1 MEERNQDN
9 FNQMESQAKYPWS
22 TNWSLENHYQP
33 WYDDRRDYN
42 TNAPSYY
49 DYLANTNRY
58 LDKLTWLTNR
68 VARRNINVQSTNAI
82 HYTKEFDWI
91 DEGKERGIN
100 WHDVINLK
108 CELVLSKLVK
118 RLQYQQL
125 DGQYKDLESPNS
137 LVIEND
143 GLYNP
148 DVTNYLLELNKDL
161 RGLNQKLETLKADI
175 LREVD
180 QRNQAMT
187 EKMKEFERKI
197 DEKIGG
203 IQGQQNQGMTQEQ
216 INNLAKALADSTSA
230 LNKLTKNEQSLQA
243 LLNSVFASGGITN
256 NEIGTT
262 TFKENVNL
270 VTGNINVYT
279 SDDKINYL
287 ASHANTTDKQNDLMV
302 K

>member
-1 MEERNQDN
+1 MEERNKDN
-9 FNQMESQAKYPWS
+9 FNQMESHAKYPWS

-68 VARRNINVQSTNAI
+68 VARRNINVLSTNTI
-82 HYTKEFDWI
+82 RYTKEFDWI

-137 LVIEND
+137 LIIEND
-143 GLYNP
+143 GLYNS
-148 DVTNYLLELNKDL
+148 DVSNYLLELNKDL
-161 RGLNQKLETLKADI
+161 RALNNKIDNLKADI
-175 LREVD
+175 LRAVD
-180 QRNQAMT
+180 
-187 EKMKEFERKI
+187 EKTKEFENRI
-197 DEKIGG
+197 DEKINN
-203 IQGQQNQGMTQEQ
+203 IRVPEQNQQVNETKVNEL
-216 INNLAKALADSTSA
+216 ID
-230 LNKLTKNEQSLQA
+230 NKLTEIKPKVDNINRAVEKIVTN
-243 LLNSVFASGGITN
+243 LNTSGATDSA
-256 NEIGTT
+256 ELA
-262 TFKENVNL
+262 TFNL
-270 VTGNINVYT
+270 VSSIAHGNINVYT
-279 SDDKINYL
+279 TENKTRIYNHS
-287 ASHANTTDKQNDLMV
+287 
-302 K
+302 

>member
-1 MEERNQDN
+1 MEERNTDN
-9 FNQMESQAKYPWS
+9 FNQMESHAKYPWS
-22 TNWSLENHYQP
+22 TNWSMENHYQP

-82 HYTKEFDWI
+82 KYTKEYDWI
-91 DEGKERGIN
+91 DENKERGIN

-137 LVIEND
+137 LIIEND

-148 DVTNYLLELNKDL
+148 DVTNYLLELNKDV
-161 RGLNQKLETLKADI
+161 RALNTKIDKLKADI
-175 LREVD
+175 LRAVD
-180 QRNQAMT
+180 
-187 EKMKEFERKI
+187 EKTKEFERRI
-197 DEKIGG
+197 DEKINN
-203 IQGQQNQGMTQEQ
+203 IRVPEQNQQVNETKVNELIDNKLNGIKPKVDNINRAVEK
-216 INNLAKALADSTSA
+216 IVNNLNTSGATDGTELA
-230 LNKLTKNEQSLQA
+230 
-243 LLNSVFASGGITN
+243 
-256 NEIGTT
+256 
-262 TFKENVNL
+262 TFNL
-270 VTGNINVYT
+270 VSNIAHGNINIYT
-279 SDDKINYL
+279 TENKQGYI
-287 ASHANTTDKQNDLMV
+287 TTRKVEGENDLWV

>member
-9 FNQMESQAKYPWS
+9 FNQMESHAKFPWS

-82 HYTKEFDWI
+82 KYTKEFDWI
-91 DEGKERGIN
+91 DENKERGIN

-148 DVTNYLLELNKDL
+148 DVTNYLLELNKDV
-161 RGLNQKLETLKADI
+161 RALNTKIDNLKADI
-175 LREVD
+175 LRAVD
-180 QRNQAMT
+180 EKNNAMQ
-187 EKMKEFERKI
+187 EKMREFENRI
-197 DEKIGG
+197 DEKIRN
-203 IQGQQNQGMTQEQ
+203 IHENNHQNENPQVNETKVNEL
-216 INNLAKALADSTSA
+216 ID
-230 LNKLTKNEQSLQA
+230 NKLTEIKPKVDNINRAVEKIVNN
-243 LLNSVFASGGITN
+243 LNTSGATD
-256 NEIGTT
+256 GTELA
-262 TFKENVNL
+262 TFNIISNIAH
-270 VTGNINVYT
+270 GNINLYT
-279 SDDKINYL
+279 TENKQGYI
-287 ASHANTTDKQNDLMV
+287 TTRKVEGENDLWV

>member
-9 FNQMESQAKYPWS
+9 FNQIESHSKYPWS

-91 DEGKERGIN
+91 DENKERGIN

-137 LVIEND
+137 LLIEND

-161 RGLNQKLETLKADI
+161 RALNTKIDNLKADI
-175 LREVD
+175 LRAVD
-180 QRNQAMT
+180 
-187 EKMKEFERKI
+187 EKTKEFERRI
-197 DEKIGG
+197 DEKINN
-203 IQGQQNQGMTQEQ
+203 IRVPEQNQQVNETKVNEL
-216 INNLAKALADSTSA
+216 ID
-230 LNKLTKNEQSLQA
+230 NKLTEIKPKVDNINRAVEKIVTN
-243 LLNSVFASGGITN
+243 LNTSGATD
-256 NEIGTT
+256 GTELA
-262 TFKENVNL
+262 TFNIISNIAH
-270 VTGNINVYT
+270 GNINLYT
-279 SDDKINYL
+279 TENKQGYI
-287 ASHANTTDKQNDLMV
+287 TTRKVEGENDLWV

>member
-1 MEERNQDN
+1 MEERNTDN
-9 FNQMESQAKYPWS
+9 FNQMESHAKYPWS
-22 TNWSLENHYQP
+22 TNWSMENHYQP

-91 DEGKERGIN
+91 DENKERGIN

-125 DGQYKDLESPNS
+125 DGQYKDLEIPNS
-137 LVIEND
+137 LIIEND

-148 DVTNYLLELNKDL
+148 DVTNYLLELNKDV
-161 RGLNQKLETLKADI
+161 RALNTKIDNLKADI
-175 LREVD
+175 LRAVD
-180 QRNQAMT
+180 
-187 EKMKEFERKI
+187 EKTKEFERRI
-197 DEKIGG
+197 DEKINN
-203 IQGQQNQGMTQEQ
+203 IRVPEQNQQVNETKVNEL
-216 INNLAKALADSTSA
+216 ID
-230 LNKLTKNEQSLQA
+230 NKLTEIKPKVENINRAVEKIVTN
-243 LLNSVFASGGITN
+243 LNTSGATDSA
-256 NEIGTT
+256 ELA
-262 TFKENVNL
+262 TFNL
-270 VTGNINVYT
+270 VSNIAHGNINIYT
-279 SDDKINYL
+279 TENKQGYI
-287 ASHANTTDKQNDLMV
+287 TTRKVEGENDLWV

>member
-9 FNQMESQAKYPWS
+9 FNQMESHAKYPWS

-125 DGQYKDLESPNS
+125 DGTYKDLESPNS
-137 LVIEND
+137 LIIEND

-148 DVTNYLLELNKDL
+148 DVTNYLIELNKDV
-161 RGLNQKLETLKADI
+161 RALNTKIDNLKADI
-175 LREVD
+175 LRAVD
-180 QRNQAMT
+180 
-187 EKMKEFERKI
+187 EKTKEFERRI
-197 DEKIGG
+197 DEKINN
-203 IQGQQNQGMTQEQ
+203 IRVPEQNQQVNETKVNELIDNKLNGIKPKVDNINRAVEK
-216 INNLAKALADSTSA
+216 IVNNLNTSGATDGTELA
-230 LNKLTKNEQSLQA
+230 
-243 LLNSVFASGGITN
+243 
-256 NEIGTT
+256 
-262 TFKENVNL
+262 TFNIISNIAH
-270 VTGNINVYT
+270 GNINLYT
-279 SDDKINYL
+279 TENKQGYI
-287 ASHANTTDKQNDLMV
+287 TTRKVEGENDLWV

>member
-9 FNQMESQAKYPWS
+9 FNQMESHVKYPWS
-22 TNWSLENHYQP
+22 TNWSLENHFQP

-82 HYTKEFDWI
+82 KYTKEFDWI
-91 DEGKERGIN
+91 DENKERGIN
-100 WHDVINLK
+100 WHDIINLK

-125 DGQYKDLESPNS
+125 DGHYKDLESPNS

-161 RGLNQKLETLKADI
+161 RALNTKIDNLKADI
-175 LREVD
+175 LRAVD
-180 QRNQAMT
+180 
-187 EKMKEFERKI
+187 EKTKEFERRI
-197 DEKIGG
+197 DEKINN
-203 IQGQQNQGMTQEQ
+203 IRVPDNQNQQVNETKVNEL
-216 INNLAKALADSTSA
+216 IDS
-230 LNKLTKNEQSLQA
+230 KLTEIKPKVDNINRAVEKIVTN
-243 LLNSVFASGGITN
+243 LNNSGATD
-256 NEIGTT
+256 GTELA
-262 TFKENVNL
+262 TFNIISNIAH
-270 VTGNINVYT
+270 GNINVYT
-279 SDDKINYL
+279 TENKQGYITTRKIEGE
-287 ASHANTTDKQNDLMV
+287 NDLWV

>member
-1 MEERNQDN
+1 MEERNKDN
-9 FNQMESQAKYPWS
+9 FNQMESHAKYPWS

-82 HYTKEFDWI
+82 QYTKEFDWI
-91 DEGKERGIN
+91 DENKERGIN

-137 LVIEND
+137 LIIEND
-143 GLYNP
+143 GLFNP
-148 DVTNYLLELNKDL
+148 DVTNYILELNKDV
-161 RGLNQKLETLKADI
+161 RALNNKIDNLKADI
-175 LREVD
+175 LRAVD
-180 QRNQAMT
+180 
-187 EKMKEFERKI
+187 EKTKEFERRI
-197 DEKIGG
+197 DEKINN
-203 IQGQQNQGMTQEQ
+203 IRVPEQNQQVNETKVNEL
-216 INNLAKALADSTSA
+216 ID
-230 LNKLTKNEQSLQA
+230 NKLTEIKPKVDNINRAVEKIVTN
-243 LLNSVFASGGITN
+243 LNTSGATDSA
-256 NEIGTT
+256 ELA
-262 TFKENVNL
+262 TFNL
-270 VTGNINVYT
+270 VSSIAHGNINIYT
-279 SDDKINYL
+279 TENKQGYI
-287 ASHANTTDKQNDLMV
+287 TTRKLEGENDMWV

>member
-1 MEERNQDN
+1 MEERNKDN
-9 FNQMESQAKYPWS
+9 FNQMESHAKYPWS

-68 VARRNINVQSTNAI
+68 VARRNINVLSTNAI
-82 HYTKEFDWI
+82 RYTKEFDWI
-91 DEGKERGIN
+91 DENKERGIN

-137 LVIEND
+137 LIIEND

-148 DVTNYLLELNKDL
+148 DVTNYLLELNKDV
-161 RGLNQKLETLKADI
+161 RALNTKIDNLKADI
-175 LREVD
+175 LRAVD
-180 QRNQAMT
+180 
-187 EKMKEFERKI
+187 EKTKEFERRI
-197 DEKIGG
+197 DEKINN
-203 IQGQQNQGMTQEQ
+203 IRVPEQNQQVNETKVNEL
-216 INNLAKALADSTSA
+216 ID
-230 LNKLTKNEQSLQA
+230 NKLTEIKPKVDNINRAVEKIVTN
-243 LLNSVFASGGITN
+243 LNTSGATDSA
-256 NEIGTT
+256 ELA
-262 TFKENVNL
+262 TFNL
-270 VTGNINVYT
+270 VSSIAHGNINIYT
-279 SDDKINYL
+279 TENKQGYI
-287 ASHANTTDKQNDLMV
+287 TTRKVEGENDLWV

>member
-1 MEERNQDN
+1 MEERNKDN
-9 FNQMESQAKYPWS
+9 FNQMESYAKYPWS

-82 HYTKEFDWI
+82 KYTKEYDWI

-118 RLQYQQL
+118 RLQYLQL
-125 DGQYKDLESPNS
+125 DGNYKDLESPNS

-148 DVTNYLLELNKDL
+148 DFTNYLLELNKDV
-161 RGLNQKLETLKADI
+161 RALNAKIDNLKTDI
-175 LREVD
+175 LRAVD
-180 QRNQAMT
+180 
-187 EKMKEFERKI
+187 EKTKEFERRI
-197 DEKIGG
+197 DEKINN
-203 IQGQQNQGMTQEQ
+203 IRVPEQNQQVNETKVNEL
-216 INNLAKALADSTSA
+216 ID
-230 LNKLTKNEQSLQA
+230 NKLNGIKPKVDNINRAVEKIVTN
-243 LLNSVFASGGITN
+243 LNTSGATD
-256 NEIGTT
+256 GTELA
-262 TFKENVNL
+262 TFNIVSNIAH
-270 VTGNINVYT
+270 GNINIYT
-279 SDDKINYL
+279 TENKQGYI
-287 ASHANTTDKQNDLMV
+287 TTRKVEGENDLWV

>member
-9 FNQMESQAKYPWS
+9 FNQMESHAKYPWS

-82 HYTKEFDWI
+82 KYTKEYDWI
-91 DEGKERGIN
+91 DENKERGIN

-137 LVIEND
+137 LIIEND

-148 DVTNYLLELNKDL
+148 DVTNYLLELNKDV
-161 RGLNQKLETLKADI
+161 RALNTKIDNLKADI
-175 LREVD
+175 LRAVD
-180 QRNQAMT
+180 
-187 EKMKEFERKI
+187 EKTKEFERRI
-197 DEKIGG
+197 DEKINN
-203 IQGQQNQGMTQEQ
+203 IRVPEQNQQVNETKVNEL
-216 INNLAKALADSTSA
+216 ID
-230 LNKLTKNEQSLQA
+230 NKLNGIKPKVDNINRAVEKIVTN
-243 LLNSVFASGGITN
+243 LNTSGATD
-256 NEIGTT
+256 GTELA
-262 TFKENVNL
+262 TFNL
-270 VTGNINVYT
+270 VSNIAHGNINIYT
-279 SDDKINYL
+279 TENKQGYI
-287 ASHANTTDKQNDLMV
+287 TTRKVEGENDLWV

>member
-1 MEERNQDN
+1 MEERNKDN
-9 FNQMESQAKYPWS
+9 FNQMESHAKYPWS

-49 DYLANTNRY
+49 DYLANTNRF

-82 HYTKEFDWI
+82 KYTKEYDWI

-100 WHDVINLK
+100 WHDIINLK

-137 LVIEND
+137 LLIEND

-161 RGLNQKLETLKADI
+161 RALNTKIDNLKEDI
-175 LREVD
+175 LRAV
-180 QRNQAMT
+180 
-187 EKMKEFERKI
+187 
-197 DEKIGG
+197 DEKIAH
-203 IQGQQNQGMTQEQ
+203 IRVPDNQQVNETKVNEL
-216 INNLAKALADSTSA
+216 ID
-230 LNKLTKNEQSLQA
+230 NKLTEIKPKVDNINRAVEKIVNN
-243 LLNSVFASGGITN
+243 LNTSGATDSA
-256 NEIGTT
+256 ELA
-262 TFKENVNL
+262 TFNL
-270 VTGNINVYT
+270 VSNIAHGNINVYT
-279 SDDKINYL
+279 TENKQGYI
-287 ASHANTTDKQNDLMV
+287 TTRKTEGENDLWV

>member
-9 FNQMESQAKYPWS
+9 FNQMESHAKYPWS
-22 TNWSLENHYQP
+22 SNWSLENHYQP

-82 HYTKEFDWI
+82 RYTKEFDWI

-125 DGQYKDLESPNS
+125 NGQYKDLETPNS

-148 DVTNYLLELNKDL
+148 DVTNYLLELNKDI
-161 RGLNQKLETLKADI
+161 RSIKQSLETLKEEI

-180 QRNQAMT
+180 QRNNQMT
-187 EKMKEFERKI
+187 EKMKEFEKKI
-197 DEKIGG
+197 DEKINNANGN
-203 IQGQQNQGMTQEQ
+203 QSQGMTQEQ
-216 INNLAKALADSTSA
+216 INDLAKALSDSTSA
-230 LNKLTKNEQSLQA
+230 LNKLTKNEQSLQSI
-243 LLNSVFASGGITN
+243 LNSIFVTGGITN
-256 NEIGTT
+256 NEIGSTA
-262 TFKENVNL
+262 FKENVNL
-270 VTGNINVYT
+270 VTGNINIYT
-279 SDDKINYL
+279 TENKQGYL
-287 ASHANTTDKQNDLMV
+287 LSKQNESDNDLWV

>member
-1 MEERNQDN
+1 MEERNKDN
-9 FNQMESQAKYPWS
+9 FNQMESHAKYPWS

-82 HYTKEFDWI
+82 KYTKEYDWI
-91 DEGKERGIN
+91 DENKERGIN

-137 LVIEND
+137 LIIEND

-148 DVTNYLLELNKDL
+148 DVTNYLIELNKDV
-161 RGLNQKLETLKADI
+161 RALNTKIDNLKADI
-175 LREVD
+175 LKAVD
-180 QRNQAMT
+180 
-187 EKMKEFERKI
+187 EKTKEFERRI
-197 DEKIGG
+197 DEKINN
-203 IQGQQNQGMTQEQ
+203 IRVPEQNQQVNETKVNEL
-216 INNLAKALADSTSA
+216 ID
-230 LNKLTKNEQSLQA
+230 NKLNGIKPKVDNINRAVEKIVTN
-243 LLNSVFASGGITN
+243 LNTSGATD
-256 NEIGTT
+256 GTELA
-262 TFKENVNL
+262 TFNL
-270 VTGNINVYT
+270 VSNIAHGNINIYT
-279 SDDKINYL
+279 TENKQGYI
-287 ASHANTTDKQNDLMV
+287 TTRKVEGENDLWV

>member
-9 FNQMESQAKYPWS
+9 FNQMESHAKYPWS

-91 DEGKERGIN
+91 DENKERGIN

-148 DVTNYLLELNKDL
+148 DVTNYLLELNKDV
-161 RGLNQKLETLKADI
+161 RALNTKIDNLKADI
-175 LREVD
+175 LRAVD
-180 QRNQAMT
+180 
-187 EKMKEFERKI
+187 EKTKEFERRI
-197 DEKIGG
+197 DEKINN
-203 IQGQQNQGMTQEQ
+203 IRVPEQNQQVNETKVNEL
-216 INNLAKALADSTSA
+216 ID
-230 LNKLTKNEQSLQA
+230 NKLNGIKPKVDNINRAVEKIVTN
-243 LLNSVFASGGITN
+243 LNTSGATD
-256 NEIGTT
+256 GTELA
-262 TFKENVNL
+262 TFNL
-270 VTGNINVYT
+270 VSNIAHGNINIYT
-279 SDDKINYL
+279 TENKQGYI
-287 ASHANTTDKQNDLMV
+287 TTRKVEGENDLWV

>member
-1 MEERNQDN
+1 MEEINQDN
-9 FNQMESQAKYPWS
+9 FNQMESHSKYPWS

-58 LDKLTWLTNR
+58 LNKLTWLTNR

-82 HYTKEFDWI
+82 RYTKELDWI
-91 DEGKERGIN
+91 DEGKELGIN

-161 RGLNQKLETLKADI
+161 RALNNKIDNLKADI
-175 LREVD
+175 LRAVD
-180 QRNQAMT
+180 
-187 EKMKEFERKI
+187 EKTKEFEHRI
-197 DEKIGG
+197 DEKINN
-203 IQGQQNQGMTQEQ
+203 IRVPEQNQQVNETKVNEL
-216 INNLAKALADSTSA
+216 ID
-230 LNKLTKNEQSLQA
+230 NKLTEIKPKVDNINRAVEKIVTN
-243 LLNSVFASGGITN
+243 LNTSGATDSA
-256 NEIGTT
+256 ELA
-262 TFKENVNL
+262 TFNL
-270 VTGNINVYT
+270 VSSIAHGNINIYT
-279 SDDKINYL
+279 TENKQGYITTRKIEGE
-287 ASHANTTDKQNDLMV
+287 NDLWV

>member
-1 MEERNQDN
+1 MEERNKDN
-9 FNQMESQAKYPWS
+9 FNQMESHAKYPWS

-82 HYTKEFDWI
+82 QYTKEFDWI
-91 DEGKERGIN
+91 DENKERGIN

-137 LVIEND
+137 LIIEND
-143 GLYNP
+143 GLFNP
-148 DVTNYLLELNKDL
+148 DVTNYILELNKDV
-161 RGLNQKLETLKADI
+161 RALNNKIDNLKADI
-175 LREVD
+175 LRAVD
-180 QRNQAMT
+180 
-187 EKMKEFERKI
+187 EKTKEFERRI
-197 DEKIGG
+197 DEKINN
-203 IQGQQNQGMTQEQ
+203 IRVPEQNQQVNETKVNEL
-216 INNLAKALADSTSA
+216 ID
-230 LNKLTKNEQSLQA
+230 NKLTEIKPKVDNINRAVEKIVTN
-243 LLNSVFASGGITN
+243 LNTSGATDSA
-256 NEIGTT
+256 ELA
-262 TFKENVNL
+262 TFNL
-270 VTGNINVYT
+270 VSSIAHGNINIYT
-279 SDDKINYL
+279 TENKQGYI
-287 ASHANTTDKQNDLMV
+287 TTRKLEGENDLWV

>member
-1 MEERNQDN
+1 MEERNTDN
-9 FNQMESQAKYPWS
+9 FNQMESHDKYPWS
-22 TNWSLENHYQP
+22 TNWSMENHYQP

-82 HYTKEFDWI
+82 KYTKEFDWI

-100 WHDVINLK
+100 WHDIINLK

-125 DGQYKDLESPNS
+125 DGTYKDLESPNS

-148 DVTNYLLELNKDL
+148 DVTNYLLELNKDV
-161 RGLNQKLETLKADI
+161 RALNTKIDNLKADI
-175 LREVD
+175 LRAVD
-180 QRNQAMT
+180 EKNNAMQ
-187 EKMKEFERKI
+187 EKMREFENRI
-197 DEKIGG
+197 DEKIRN
-203 IQGQQNQGMTQEQ
+203 IHENNHQNENPQVNETKVNEL
-216 INNLAKALADSTSA
+216 ID
-230 LNKLTKNEQSLQA
+230 NKLTEIKPKVDNINRAVEKIVNN
-243 LLNSVFASGGITN
+243 LNTSGATD
-256 NEIGTT
+256 GTELA
-262 TFKENVNL
+262 TFNIISNIAH
-270 VTGNINVYT
+270 GNINLYT
-279 SDDKINYL
+279 TENKQGYI
-287 ASHANTTDKQNDLMV
+287 TTRKVEGENDLWV

>member
-1 MEERNQDN
+1 MEERNKDN
-9 FNQMESQAKYPWS
+9 FNQMESNAKYPWS

-91 DEGKERGIN
+91 DENKERGIN

-137 LVIEND
+137 LIIEND

-148 DVTNYLLELNKDL
+148 DVTNYLLELNKDV
-161 RGLNQKLETLKADI
+161 RALNTKIDNLKADI
-175 LREVD
+175 LRAVD
-180 QRNQAMT
+180 
-187 EKMKEFERKI
+187 EKTKEFERRI
-197 DEKIGG
+197 DEKINN
-203 IQGQQNQGMTQEQ
+203 IRVPEQNQQVNETKVNEL
-216 INNLAKALADSTSA
+216 ID
-230 LNKLTKNEQSLQA
+230 NKLNGIKPKVDNINRAVEKIVTN
-243 LLNSVFASGGITN
+243 LNTSGATD
-256 NEIGTT
+256 GTELA
-262 TFKENVNL
+262 TFNL
-270 VTGNINVYT
+270 VSNIAHGNINIYT
-279 SDDKINYL
+279 TENKQGYI
-287 ASHANTTDKQNDLMV
+287 TTRKVEGENDLWV

>member
-9 FNQMESQAKYPWS
+9 FNQMESHSKYPWS

-82 HYTKEFDWI
+82 KYTKEFDWI

-100 WHDVINLK
+100 WHDIINLK

-125 DGQYKDLESPNS
+125 DGRYKDLEGPNS

-161 RGLNQKLETLKADI
+161 RALNTKIDNLKADI
-175 LREVD
+175 LRAVD
-180 QRNQAMT
+180 
-187 EKMKEFERKI
+187 EKTQEFERRI
-197 DEKIGG
+197 DEKIKN
-203 IQGQQNQGMTQEQ
+203 IRVPDNQNQQVNETKVNEL
-216 INNLAKALADSTSA
+216 ID
-230 LNKLTKNEQSLQA
+230 NKLTEIKPKVDNINRAVETIVNN
-243 LLNSVFASGGITN
+243 LNTSGATD
-256 NEIGTT
+256 GTELA
-262 TFKENVNL
+262 TFNL
-270 VTGNINVYT
+270 VSNIAHGNINIYT
-279 SDDKINYL
+279 TENKQGYI
-287 ASHANTTDKQNDLMV
+287 TTRKVEGENDLWV

>member
-1 MEERNQDN
+1 MEERNKDN
-9 FNQMESQAKYPWS
+9 FNQMESHAKYPWS

-91 DEGKERGIN
+91 DENKERGIN

-137 LVIEND
+137 LIIEND
-143 GLYNP
+143 GLFNP
-148 DVTNYLLELNKDL
+148 DVTNYILELNKDV
-161 RGLNQKLETLKADI
+161 RALNNKIDNLKADI
-175 LREVD
+175 LRAVD
-180 QRNQAMT
+180 
-187 EKMKEFERKI
+187 EKTKEFERRI
-197 DEKIGG
+197 DEKINN
-203 IQGQQNQGMTQEQ
+203 IRVPEQNQQVNETKVNEL
-216 INNLAKALADSTSA
+216 ID
-230 LNKLTKNEQSLQA
+230 NKLTEIKPKVDNINRAVEKIVNN
-243 LLNSVFASGGITN
+243 LNTSGATDSA
-256 NEIGTT
+256 ELA
-262 TFKENVNL
+262 TFNL
-270 VTGNINVYT
+270 VSNIAHGNINVYT
-279 SDDKINYL
+279 TENKQGYI
-287 ASHANTTDKQNDLMV
+287 TTRKTEGENDLWV

>member
-9 FNQMESQAKYPWS
+9 FNQIESHAKYPWS

-82 HYTKEFDWI
+82 KYTKEYDWI
-91 DEGKERGIN
+91 DENKERGIN

-125 DGQYKDLESPNS
+125 NGQYKDLESPNS
-137 LVIEND
+137 LIIEND

-148 DVTNYLLELNKDL
+148 DVTNYLLELNKDV
-161 RGLNQKLETLKADI
+161 RALNTKIDNLKADI
-175 LREVD
+175 LRAVD
-180 QRNQAMT
+180 
-187 EKMKEFERKI
+187 EKTKEFERRI
-197 DEKIGG
+197 DEKINN
-203 IQGQQNQGMTQEQ
+203 IRVPEQNQQVNETKVNEL
-216 INNLAKALADSTSA
+216 ID
-230 LNKLTKNEQSLQA
+230 NKLNGIKPKVDNINRAVEKIVTN
-243 LLNSVFASGGITN
+243 LNTSGATD
-256 NEIGTT
+256 GTELA
-262 TFKENVNL
+262 TFNL
-270 VTGNINVYT
+270 VSNIAHGNINIYT
-279 SDDKINYL
+279 TENKQGYI
-287 ASHANTTDKQNDLMV
+287 TTRKVEGENDLWV

>member
-9 FNQMESQAKYPWS
+9 FNQIESHAKYPWS

-100 WHDVINLK
+100 WHDIINLK

-125 DGQYKDLESPNS
+125 DGTYKDLESPNS

-148 DVTNYLLELNKDL
+148 DVTNYLLELNKDV
-161 RGLNQKLETLKADI
+161 RALNTKIDNLKDDI
-175 LREVD
+175 LRAVD
-180 QRNQAMT
+180 EKNNAMQ
-187 EKMKEFERKI
+187 EKMREFENRI
-197 DEKIGG
+197 DEKIRN
-203 IQGQQNQGMTQEQ
+203 IHENNHQNENPQVNETKVNEL
-216 INNLAKALADSTSA
+216 ID
-230 LNKLTKNEQSLQA
+230 NKLTEIKPKVDNINRAVEKIVNN
-243 LLNSVFASGGITN
+243 LNTSGATD
-256 NEIGTT
+256 GTELA
-262 TFKENVNL
+262 TFNIISNIAH
-270 VTGNINVYT
+270 GNINLYT
-279 SDDKINYL
+279 TENKQGYI
-287 ASHANTTDKQNDLMV
+287 TTRKVEGENDLWV

>member
-9 FNQMESQAKYPWS
+9 FNQMESHAKYPWS
-22 TNWSLENHYQP
+22 TNWSLENHFQP

-91 DEGKERGIN
+91 DENKERGIN

-118 RLQYQQL
+118 KLQYQQL

-137 LVIEND
+137 LIIEND

-148 DVTNYLLELNKDL
+148 DVTNYLLELNKDV
-161 RGLNQKLETLKADI
+161 RALNTKIDNLKSDI
-175 LREVD
+175 LRAVD
-180 QRNQAMT
+180 
-187 EKMKEFERKI
+187 EKTKEFERRI
-197 DEKIGG
+197 DEKINN
-203 IQGQQNQGMTQEQ
+203 IRVPEQNQQVNETKVNELIDNKLNGIKPKVDNINRAVEK
-216 INNLAKALADSTSA
+216 IVNNLNTSGATDGTELA
-230 LNKLTKNEQSLQA
+230 
-243 LLNSVFASGGITN
+243 
-256 NEIGTT
+256 
-262 TFKENVNL
+262 TFNIISNIAH
-270 VTGNINVYT
+270 GNINIYT
-279 SDDKINYL
+279 TENKQGYI
-287 ASHANTTDKQNDLMV
+287 TTRKVEGENDLWV

>member
-9 FNQMESQAKYPWS
+9 FNQMESHAKYPWS
-22 TNWSLENHYQP
+22 TNWTLENHYQP

-82 HYTKEFDWI
+82 RYTKEFDWI
-91 DEGKERGIN
+91 DENKERNIN
-100 WHDVINLK
+100 WHDIINLK

-125 DGQYKDLESPNS
+125 NGQYKDLESPNS
-137 LVIEND
+137 LIIEND

-148 DVTNYLLELNKDL
+148 DVTNYILELNKDV
-161 RGLNQKLETLKADI
+161 RALNTKIYNLKAEI
-175 LREVD
+175 LRAVD
-180 QRNQAMT
+180 EKNNAMQ
-187 EKMKEFERKI
+187 EKMREFEHRI
-197 DEKIGG
+197 DEKIRN
-203 IQGQQNQGMTQEQ
+203 INENNHQNQNPQVNETKVNEL
-216 INNLAKALADSTSA
+216 ID
-230 LNKLTKNEQSLQA
+230 NKLTEIKPKVDNINRAVEKIVTN
-243 LLNSVFASGGITN
+243 LNTSGATD
-256 NEIGTT
+256 GTELA
-262 TFKENVNL
+262 TFNIISNIAH
-270 VTGNINVYT
+270 GNINLYT
-279 SDDKINYL
+279 TENKQGYI
-287 ASHANTTDKQNDLMV
+287 TTRKVEGENDLWV

>member
-9 FNQMESQAKYPWS
+9 FNQMESHTKYPWTS
-22 TNWSLENHYQP
+22 NWSLENHYQP

-68 VARRNINVQSTNAI
+68 VARRNIKVQSTNAI
-82 HYTKEFDWI
+82 RYTKEFDWI
-91 DEGKERGIN
+91 DEQKERGIN

-118 RLQYQQL
+118 RLQYLQL

-148 DVTNYLLELNKDL
+148 DVTNYLLELNKDV
-161 RGLNQKLETLKADI
+161 RALNTKIDNLKADI
-175 LREVD
+175 LRAVD
-180 QRNQAMT
+180 
-187 EKMKEFERKI
+187 EKTKEFERRI
-197 DEKIGG
+197 DEKINN
-203 IQGQQNQGMTQEQ
+203 IRVPEQNQQVNETKVNEL
-216 INNLAKALADSTSA
+216 ID
-230 LNKLTKNEQSLQA
+230 NKLNGIKPKVDNINRAVEEIVTN
-243 LLNSVFASGGITN
+243 LNMSGATD
-256 NEIGTT
+256 GTELA
-262 TFKENVNL
+262 TFNL
-270 VTGNINVYT
+270 VSNIAHGNINIYT
-279 SDDKINYL
+279 TENKKGYI
-287 ASHANTTDKQNDLMV
+287 TTRKVEGENDLWV

>member
-9 FNQMESQAKYPWS
+9 FNQMESHAKYPWS

-82 HYTKEFDWI
+82 RYIKEYDWI

-100 WHDVINLK
+100 WHDIINLK

-137 LVIEND
+137 LIIEND

-148 DVTNYLLELNKDL
+148 DVTNYLLELNKDV
-161 RGLNQKLETLKADI
+161 RALNTKIDNLKADI
-175 LREVD
+175 LRAVD
-180 QRNQAMT
+180 
-187 EKMKEFERKI
+187 EKTKEFERRI
-197 DEKIGG
+197 DEKINN
-203 IQGQQNQGMTQEQ
+203 IRVPEQNQQVNETKVNEL
-216 INNLAKALADSTSA
+216 ID
-230 LNKLTKNEQSLQA
+230 NKLNGIKPKVDNINRAVEKIVTN
-243 LLNSVFASGGITN
+243 LNTSGATD
-256 NEIGTT
+256 GTELA
-262 TFKENVNL
+262 TFNL
-270 VTGNINVYT
+270 VSNIAHGNINIYT
-279 SDDKINYL
+279 TENKQGYI
-287 ASHANTTDKQNDLMV
+287 TTRKVEGENDLWV

>member
-9 FNQMESQAKYPWS
+9 FNQIESHAKYPWS

-82 HYTKEFDWI
+82 RYIKEFDWI
-91 DEGKERGIN
+91 DEGKEKGIN

-125 DGQYKDLESPNS
+125 DGQYKDIESPNS
-137 LVIEND
+137 LIIEND

-148 DVTNYLLELNKDL
+148 DVTNYLLELNKDV
-161 RGLNQKLETLKADI
+161 RALNTKIDNLKADI
-175 LREVD
+175 LRAVD
-180 QRNQAMT
+180 
-187 EKMKEFERKI
+187 EKTKEFERRI
-197 DEKIGG
+197 DEKINN
-203 IQGQQNQGMTQEQ
+203 IRVPEQNQQVNETKVNEL
-216 INNLAKALADSTSA
+216 IDNKLNEIKPKVDNINRAVETIVNNLNTSGATDGTELA
-230 LNKLTKNEQSLQA
+230 
-243 LLNSVFASGGITN
+243 
-256 NEIGTT
+256 
-262 TFKENVNL
+262 TFNL
-270 VTGNINVYT
+270 VSNIAHGNINIYT
-279 SDDKINYL
+279 TENKQGYI
-287 ASHANTTDKQNDLMV
+287 TTRKTEGENDLWV

>member
-9 FNQMESQAKYPWS
+9 FNQIESHAKYPWS

-82 HYTKEFDWI
+82 RYTKEFDWI
-91 DEGKERGIN
+91 DENKERGIN

-137 LVIEND
+137 LIIEND

-148 DVTNYLLELNKDL
+148 DVTNYLLELNKDV
-161 RGLNQKLETLKADI
+161 RALNTKIDNLKDDI
-175 LREVD
+175 LRAVD
-180 QRNQAMT
+180 EKNNAMQ
-187 EKMKEFERKI
+187 EKMREFENRI
-197 DEKIGG
+197 DEKIRN
-203 IQGQQNQGMTQEQ
+203 IHENNHQNENPQVNETKVNEL
-216 INNLAKALADSTSA
+216 ID
-230 LNKLTKNEQSLQA
+230 NKLTEIKPKVDNINRAVEKIVNN
-243 LLNSVFASGGITN
+243 LNTSGATD
-256 NEIGTT
+256 GTELA
-262 TFKENVNL
+262 TFNIISNIAH
-270 VTGNINVYT
+270 GNINLYT
-279 SDDKINYL
+279 TENKQGYI
-287 ASHANTTDKQNDLMV
+287 TTRKVEGENDLWV

>member
-9 FNQMESQAKYPWS
+9 FNQMESHAKYPWS
-22 TNWSLENHYQP
+22 SNWSLENHYQP

-82 HYTKEFDWI
+82 RYTKEFDWI

-100 WHDVINLK
+100 WHDIINLK

-125 DGQYKDLESPNS
+125 DGTYKYLESPNS
-137 LVIEND
+137 LIIEND

-148 DVTNYLLELNKDL
+148 DVTNYLLELNKDV
-161 RGLNQKLETLKADI
+161 RALNTKIDNLKDDI
-175 LREVD
+175 LRTVD
-180 QRNQAMT
+180 
-187 EKMKEFERKI
+187 EKTKEFERRI
-197 DEKIGG
+197 DEKINN
-203 IQGQQNQGMTQEQ
+203 IRVPEQNQQVNETKVNELIDNKLNGIKPKVDNINRAVEK
-216 INNLAKALADSTSA
+216 IVNNLNTSGATDGTELSTFNIVSNIA
-230 LNKLTKNEQSLQA
+230 H
-243 LLNSVFASGGITN
+243 
-256 NEIGTT
+256 
-262 TFKENVNL
+262 
-270 VTGNINVYT
+270 GNINIYT
-279 SDDKINYL
+279 TENKQGYI
-287 ASHANTTDKQNDLMV
+287 TTRKVEGENDLWV

>member
-9 FNQMESQAKYPWS
+9 FNQIESHAKYPWS

-82 HYTKEFDWI
+82 RYIKEYDWI
-91 DEGKERGIN
+91 DENKERGIN
-100 WHDVINLK
+100 WHDIVNLK

-118 RLQYQQL
+118 RFQYQQL
-125 DGQYKDLESPNS
+125 DGRYKDLEGPNS

-148 DVTNYLLELNKDL
+148 DVTNYLLELNKDV
-161 RGLNQKLETLKADI
+161 RALNTKIDNLKEDI
-175 LREVD
+175 LRAVD
-180 QRNQAMT
+180 
-187 EKMKEFERKI
+187 EKTQEFERRI
-197 DEKIGG
+197 DEKINN
-203 IQGQQNQGMTQEQ
+203 IRVPDNQNQQVNESKVNEL
-216 INNLAKALADSTSA
+216 ID
-230 LNKLTKNEQSLQA
+230 NKLTEIKPKVDNINRAVEKIVNN
-243 LLNSVFASGGITN
+243 LNTSGATD
-256 NEIGTT
+256 GTELA
-262 TFKENVNL
+262 TFNL
-270 VTGNINVYT
+270 VSNIAHGNINIYT
-279 SDDKINYL
+279 TENKQGYI
-287 ASHANTTDKQNDLMV
+287 TTRKVEGENDLWV

>member
-1 MEERNQDN
+1 MERETDN
-9 FNQMESQAKYPWS
+9 FNQLESKSIQPWS
-22 TNWSLENHYQP
+22 TNWSMENHYQP

-82 HYTKEFDWI
+82 RYTKEFDWI
-91 DEGKERGIN
+91 DEGRERGIN
-100 WHDVINLK
+100 WHDAINLK

-125 DGQYKDLESPNS
+125 DGQYIDLESPNS

-148 DVTNYLLELNKDL
+148 DYINYITKLNQDL
-161 RGLNQKLETLKADI
+161 RALNSKLETLKSEI

-180 QRNQAMT
+180 NRNNTMI

-197 DEKIGG
+197 DEKINNA
-203 IQGQQNQGMTQEQ
+203 QGNQQQGMTQEQ
-216 INNLAKALADSTSA
+216 INDLAKALADSTSA
-230 LNKLTKNEQSLQA
+230 LNKITKNEQSLQA
-243 LLNSVFASGGITN
+243 MLDSVFVSGGITN

-262 TFKENVNL
+262 TFKENVNI

-279 SDDKINYL
+279 TEDKLSYI
-287 ASHANTTDKQNDLMV
+287 ASHSITTDKQNDLMV

>member
-1 MEERNQDN
+1 MEERNKDN
-9 FNQMESQAKYPWS
+9 FNQIESHAKYSWS

-91 DEGKERGIN
+91 DENKERGIN

-137 LVIEND
+137 LIIEND

-148 DVTNYLLELNKDL
+148 DVTNYLLELNKDV
-161 RGLNQKLETLKADI
+161 RALNTKIDNLKADI
-175 LREVD
+175 LRAVD
-180 QRNQAMT
+180 
-187 EKMKEFERKI
+187 EKTKEFERRI
-197 DEKIGG
+197 DEKINN
-203 IQGQQNQGMTQEQ
+203 IRVPEQNQQVNETKVNEL
-216 INNLAKALADSTSA
+216 ID
-230 LNKLTKNEQSLQA
+230 NKLNGIKPKVDNINRAVEKIVTN
-243 LLNSVFASGGITN
+243 LNTSGATD
-256 NEIGTT
+256 GTELA
-262 TFKENVNL
+262 TFNL
-270 VTGNINVYT
+270 VSNIAHGNINIYT
-279 SDDKINYL
+279 TENKQGYI
-287 ASHANTTDKQNDLMV
+287 TTRKVEGENDLWV

>member
-9 FNQMESQAKYPWS
+9 FNQMESHAKYPWS

-82 HYTKEFDWI
+82 RYIKEYDWI

-137 LVIEND
+137 LIIEND

-148 DVTNYLLELNKDL
+148 DVTNYLLELNKDV
-161 RGLNQKLETLKADI
+161 RALNTKIDNLKADI
-175 LREVD
+175 LRAVD
-180 QRNQAMT
+180 
-187 EKMKEFERKI
+187 EKTKEFERRI
-197 DEKIGG
+197 DEKINN
-203 IQGQQNQGMTQEQ
+203 IRVPEQNQQVNETKVNEL
-216 INNLAKALADSTSA
+216 ID
-230 LNKLTKNEQSLQA
+230 NKLNGIKPKVDNINRAVEKIVTN
-243 LLNSVFASGGITN
+243 LNTSGATD
-256 NEIGTT
+256 GTELA
-262 TFKENVNL
+262 TFNL
-270 VTGNINVYT
+270 VSNIAHGNINIYT
-279 SDDKINYL
+279 TENKQGYI
-287 ASHANTTDKQNDLMV
+287 TTRKVEGENDLWV

>member
-1 MEERNQDN
+1 MEERNKDN
-9 FNQMESQAKYPWS
+9 FNQMESHAKYPWS

-68 VARRNINVQSTNAI
+68 VARRNINVLSTNAI
-82 HYTKEFDWI
+82 RYTKEFDWI

-100 WHDVINLK
+100 WHDIINLK

-137 LVIEND
+137 LIIEND

-148 DVTNYLLELNKDL
+148 DVTNYLIELNKDV
-161 RGLNQKLETLKADI
+161 RALNTKIDNLKADI
-175 LREVD
+175 LRAVD
-180 QRNQAMT
+180 
-187 EKMKEFERKI
+187 EKTKEFERRI
-197 DEKIGG
+197 DEKINN
-203 IQGQQNQGMTQEQ
+203 IRVPEQNQQVNETKVNEL
-216 INNLAKALADSTSA
+216 ID
-230 LNKLTKNEQSLQA
+230 NKLTEIKPKVDNINRAVEKIVTN
-243 LLNSVFASGGITN
+243 LNSSGATD
-256 NEIGTT
+256 GTELA
-262 TFKENVNL
+262 TFNL
-270 VTGNINVYT
+270 VSNIAHGNINIYT
-279 SDDKINYL
+279 TENKQGYI
-287 ASHANTTDKQNDLMV
+287 TTRKVEGENDLWV

>member
-1 MEERNQDN
+1 MEERNTDN
-9 FNQMESQAKYPWS
+9 FNQMESHAKYPWS
-22 TNWSLENHYQP
+22 TNWSMENHYQP

-82 HYTKEFDWI
+82 KYTKEYDWI

-137 LVIEND
+137 LIIEND

-148 DVTNYLLELNKDL
+148 DVTNYLLELNKDV
-161 RGLNQKLETLKADI
+161 RSLNAKIDNLKADI
-175 LREVD
+175 LRAVD
-180 QRNQAMT
+180 
-187 EKMKEFERKI
+187 EKTKEFERRI
-197 DEKIGG
+197 DEKINN
-203 IQGQQNQGMTQEQ
+203 IRVPEQNQQVNETKVNEL
-216 INNLAKALADSTSA
+216 ID
-230 LNKLTKNEQSLQA
+230 NKLNGIKPKVDNINRAVEKIVTN
-243 LLNSVFASGGITN
+243 LNTSGATD
-256 NEIGTT
+256 GTELA
-262 TFKENVNL
+262 TFNL
-270 VTGNINVYT
+270 VSNIAHGNINIYT
-279 SDDKINYL
+279 TENKQGYI
-287 ASHANTTDKQNDLMV
+287 TTRKVEGENDLWV